1 MYIEK
6 IGSFM
11 NFLEKRK
18 VVGLYD
24 RNVNILAMRE
34 RDLLKTHLWWRR
46 LTSCR
51 HARMACCFQRTRPMS
66 CSDQGDYHYMC
77 ESH

>member
-6 IGSFM
+6 IESFM

-18 VVGLYD
+18 VVSLYD
-24 RNVNILAMRE
+24 RNVYILAMRE
-34 RDLLKTHLWWRR
+34 RDLYKDSPVVEELA
-46 LTSCR
+46 SCK
-51 HARMACCFQRTRPMS
+51 HAQTAYCFRQTTQGS
-66 CSDQGDYHYMC
+66 WQDQGDSHCMC

>member
-6 IGSFM
+6 IESFM

-18 VVGLYD
+18 VVSLYD

-34 RDLLKTHLWWRR
+34 RDLYKD
-46 LTSCR
+46 S
-51 HARMACCFQRTRPMS
+51 PYGGGVS
-66 CSDQGDYHYMC
+66 
-77 ESH
+77 